1 MMFWNR
7 ESKTMPVR
15 DVQSEAVAAIIQGS
29 AVLPS
34 KRLTNAIY
42 TALLD
47 NRDISVTE
55 LDDLANKISRLA
67 WNRNRGNMK

>member
-7 ESKTMPVR
+7 EPKTMPVR
-15 DVQSEAVAAIIQGS
+15 DVQSEAVAAIIQGAS
-29 AVLPS
+29 VLPS

-42 TALLD
+42 MALLE
-47 NRDISVTE
+47 NRDLSTAE

-67 WNRNRGNMK
+67 WNRGRR

>member
-7 ESKTMPVR
+7 EPKTMPHR

-29 AVLPS
+29 AILPS
-34 KRLTNAIY
+34 RRLTGAIY

-47 NRDISVTE
+47 NPGISVAE
-55 LDDLANKISRLA
+55 LDDLANRISRLA
-67 WNRNRGNMK
+67 WQRGRK

>member
-7 ESKTMPVR
+7 EPKTMPHR

-47 NRDISVTE
+47 SRDMSVAE

-67 WNRNRGNMK
+67 WNRGRR

>member
-7 ESKTMPVR
+7 EPKTMPVR

-47 NRDISVTE
+47 SRDMSVAE

-67 WNRNRGNMK
+67 WNRGRR

>member
-7 ESKTMPVR
+7 EPKTMPVR
-15 DVQSEAVAAIIQGS
+15 DVQSEAVAAIIQGAS
-29 AVLPS
+29 ILPS

-47 NRDISVTE
+47 NRVSVEE
-55 LDDLANKISRLA
+55 LDDLANRISRLA
-67 WNRNRGNMK
+67 WQRGRK

>member
-1 MMFWNR
+1 MFWNR
-7 ESKTMPVR
+7 EPKTMPVR

-34 KRLTNAIY
+34 RRLIGAIY

-47 NRDISVTE
+47 NPGISVAE

-67 WNRNRGNMK
+67 WNRGRR

>member
-7 ESKTMPVR
+7 EPKTMPVR

-34 KRLTNAIY
+34 KRLTAAIY

-47 NRDISVTE
+47 NRDMSVAE
-55 LDDLANKISRLA
+55 LDDLANRISRLA
-67 WNRNRGNMK
+67 WQRGRR

>member
-1 MMFWNR
+1 MCWNR
-7 ESKTMPVR
+7 EPKTMPVR

-47 NRDISVTE
+47 NRDMSVAE

-67 WNRNRGNMK
+67 WNRGRK

>member
-7 ESKTMPVR
+7 EPKTLPVR

-29 AVLPS
+29 AILPS
-34 KRLTNAIY
+34 KRLTAAIY

-47 NRDISVTE
+47 NRDMSVAE

-67 WNRNRGNMK
+67 WNRGRR

>member
-1 MMFWNR
+1 MFWNR
-7 ESKTMPVR
+7 EPKTMPVR

-29 AVLPS
+29 AILPS

-47 NRDISVTE
+47 NRVSVEE
-55 LDDLANKISRLA
+55 LDDLANRISRLA
-67 WNRNRGNMK
+67 WQRGRR

>member
-1 MMFWNR
+1 MFWNR
-7 ESKTMPVR
+7 EPKTMPVR

-47 NRDISVTE
+47 SRDMSVAE

-67 WNRNRGNMK
+67 WNRGRK

>member
-7 ESKTMPVR
+7 EPKTMPVR

-47 NRDISVTE
+47 NRDISVAE

-67 WNRNRGNMK
+67 WNRGRR

>member
-1 MMFWNR
+1 MFWNR
-7 ESKTMPVR
+7 EPKTLPVR

-29 AVLPS
+29 AILPS
-34 KRLTNAIY
+34 KRLTAAIY

-47 NRDISVTE
+47 NRDMSVAE

-67 WNRNRGNMK
+67 WNRGRR

>member
-1 MMFWNR
+1 MFWR
-7 ESKTMPVR
+7 DQHKTMPVR
-15 DVQSEAVAAIIQGS
+15 DAQSEAVAAIIQGA

-47 NRDISVTE
+47 NRDISVAE
-55 LDDLANKISRLA
+55 LDDLANKLSRLA
-67 WNRNRGNMK
+67 WNRGRK

>member
-7 ESKTMPVR
+7 EPKTLPVR
-15 DVQSEAVAAIIQGS
+15 DVQSEAVAAIIQG
-29 AVLPS
+29 AAILPS

-47 NRDISVTE
+47 NRDMSVAE

-67 WNRNRGNMK
+67 WNRGRR

>member
-1 MMFWNR
+1 MFWNR
-7 ESKTMPVR
+7 EPKTMPVR

-29 AVLPS
+29 AILPS

-47 NRDISVTE
+47 NRVSVEE

-67 WNRNRGNMK
+67 WQRGRR

>member
-1 MMFWNR
+1 MFWKKQAAR
-7 ESKTMPVR
+7 MPTR

-47 NRDISVTE
+47 NRDMSVAE

-67 WNRNRGNMK
+67 WNRGRR

>member
-7 ESKTMPVR
+7 EPKTMPVR

-29 AVLPS
+29 AILPS

-47 NRDISVTE
+47 SRDMSVAE
-55 LDDLANKISRLA
+55 LDDLANRISRLA
-67 WNRNRGNMK
+67 WQRGRK

>member
-7 ESKTMPVR
+7 EPKIMPVR

-29 AVLPS
+29 AILPS

-47 NRDISVTE
+47 NRVSVEE

-67 WNRNRGNMK
+67 WNRGRK